1 MKNNRTLPIIILS
14 AIICIATQ
22 SCRTVYSP
30 STANV
35 PLFQEKGETRINVYP
50 SAVQAAFAITNN
62 IGLMLNG
69 QYRNSNTTVTTSI
82 NGGTE
87 TEQKIK
93 TTNTGVEIGAGYFK
107 SNERNSTI
115 EVYAGVGIPSVNIK
129 DEVTGSATA
138 ASYKTSGFKLFLQP
152 SFGHVGNR
160 FDIAFTPRFTAV
172 KFGDPTTTY
181 SSAQL
186 TEYNLAEVNKSMLMY
201 LEPMF
206 TFRAGKNAIKLQ
218 IQTGISLNLGKRNI
232 NSQLFTGNIGLAFDF
247 ANWYKN

>member
-1 MKNNRTLPIIILS
+1 MKNTSKTIILIILS
-14 AIICIATQ
+14 TCFFTQ

-50 SAVQAAFAITNN
+50 SAVQAAYALTDN
-62 IGLMLNG
+62 IGVMVNG

-82 NGGTE
+82 NGGTA

-93 TTNTGVEIGAGYFK
+93 TTNTGAEIGIGYFK
-107 SNERNSTI
+107 SSERNSTI
-115 EVYAGVGIPSVNIK
+115 EIYGGIGIPSVNIK
-129 DEVTGSATA
+129 DETTGATTGTYK
-138 ASYKTSGFKLFLQP
+138 ASGIKFFIQP
-152 SFGHVGNR
+152 SFGHVSNG

-181 SSAQL
+181 SAKQL
-186 TEYNLAEVNKSMLMY
+186 TDYNLAEVNTSMFMF

-218 IQTGISLNLGKRNI
+218 LQTGVSLNLGKKNI
-232 NSQLFTGNIGLAFDF
+232 NSQLFTGNIGLAFDL